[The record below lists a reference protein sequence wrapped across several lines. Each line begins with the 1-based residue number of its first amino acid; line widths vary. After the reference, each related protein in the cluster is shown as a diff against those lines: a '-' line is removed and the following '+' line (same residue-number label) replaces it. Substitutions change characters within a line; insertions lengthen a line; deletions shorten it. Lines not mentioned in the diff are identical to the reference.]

1 MRTLLGL
8 LSALWIA
15 VLAAAPPLA
24 AAQSAA
30 ADPGFVVVTHPGVGK
45 VDAATLQRLYTGR
58 AIEVAGQP
66 VTVVNLAPG
75 AAARDRFLSQVV
87 GLDNDRYVA
96 YWTVRRHVGKG
107 IPPRE
112 FRSPAELLDHVR
124 STPGAI
130 GYVAPVDLKPD
141 PKPGVTVVP
150 LKP

>member
-1 MRTLLGL
+1 MNALLRCLAL
-8 LSALWIA
+8 LCWAA
-15 VLAAAPPLA
+15 LAAAPA
-24 AAQSAA
+24 AAQTAGGDA
-30 ADPGFVVVTHPGVGK
+30 GFVVVTHPGVGK
-45 VDAATLQRLYTGR
+45 LDAATLQRLYTGR

-75 AAARDRFLSQVV
+75 VPARDRFLAQVV

-112 FRSPAELLDHVR
+112 FRTPAELLEHVR
-124 STPGAI
+124 ATPGSI
-130 GYVAPVDLKPD
+130 GYLPPADV
-141 PKPGVTVVP
+141 KPGVAVVT